1 MRRAIT
7 ALIGLVA
14 SAGLAVPGIA
24 SAAPTESTS
33 PAHDP
38 SQAVTSPTQTVRVVV
53 TLDNQPA
60 TASSGT
66 EAANLAQQDA
76 LLDTWSEAFGLTVD
90 RQFGYL
96 VNGFSA
102 EIPEDKIPALAAA
115 PGVATVQRSRE
126 YVPTDEHSSELVQA
140 TAAGRS
146 YGVDGSGLV
155 VAIIDTGIDASHQDM
170 RLDADAQGDVAI
182 TDYDASKGF
191 TLKVPYGHNFADEND
206 TVKDTTSS
214 QHGMH
219 VAGIVAAN
227 GGSEDASPTTTGTV
241 NGIAPNA
248 QLLAMKVFSNAPA
261 KSGSAYDDDIIAAI
275 EDSVKHGADVI
286 NMSLGSVG
294 GFTDSD
300 YGIQRA
306 VDTATEAG
314 TFVVVSAGNS
324 GLRGSSSGET
334 EDYYG
339 YQDSATVGGPSTA
352 LSALS
357 VASVENSVVTS
368 EKASAYWS
376 GTDTADLSFPY
387 SHQAGDLV
395 TAPTEIVDA
404 GLGGAVSDFAGA
416 KGKIALVQRGDYSFA
431 DKIANAFE
439 AGADGI
445 LVYNNDEG
453 GDEIVSMAGT
463 EGATGFVGFAGYSY
477 GSQIAAQLQAGH
489 TVRVTLTADA
499 IETGN
504 AAALT
509 PSGFTSWG
517 PAPDLEFK
525 PDIAGIGGNVYSTLN
540 DNTYGSMSGTSMAS
554 PQLAGIVALGLQEY
568 QERFA
573 DANDVDLNALF
584 RTALINTAHVLE
596 DADGVPYA
604 PRQIGAGLAQTED
617 ALDTSVFATVDGDA
631 HVALKEV
638 DAPRTVTVTLT
649 NKGDADLT
657 FTPDAT
663 AVTEAHDPATGV
675 VETRDATDSVAASSG
690 SVTVPAHGTATASFA
705 IAPDTSADDH
715 YLEGWLDF
723 DSASDTQP
731 DLRVPF
737 LGYVGDWNAEDVIDP
752 YAFSE
757 EAVYPALFG
766 DGEGTKD
773 PSVGT
778 QLATVSDGATY
789 YLGDGGW
796 ISPNGDGQSD
806 EVLPLLTLMRNAQR
820 IDYSVLDSSGAV
832 IARPGT
838 SSEVSAPALADV
850 LAGKVSQ
857 FHVATEAMF
866 GGTVWNA
873 KTAED
878 GTLPDGRYTF
888 QATATIADGF
898 AAQDPVSMPFGID
911 TVAPTVSLQGKK
923 IEDDRAVLTYS
934 FSDTSGAADGGAA
947 GWSSATVL
955 ADQAEVEGAVSGGIQ
970 AGAASGTF
978 TVTVPEGTA
987 SIQVTAVDQAG
998 NPSRADVQTVASGL
1012 AAVDRSV
1019 LAGGPINDATR
1030 GADGRALVEGGQLS
1044 LRVRAGGQI
1053 ASAAV
1058 DGGTPVD
1065 VDASTGLATLTAPI
1079 TEGTTSYTLQGFDAA
1094 GAAAGGALTVS
1105 VTYDVTAPEVTIG
1118 SATAN
1123 ADGTVTVAG
1132 SVTDNIATAP
1142 SVIVNGKASAV
1153 EPDGSFSVTL
1163 DAVARTRRTVT
1174 VTASDGVNLAPA
1186 QAARIEAPAAEG
1198 GFVLDSNV
1206 DPANEI
1212 VHAVTSGDPDLAY
1225 AQDGSAQFHVTGQL
1239 AAQPQEFSIG
1249 GAGVTV
1255 AADGTFDAVVPLAVG
1270 VNDTN
1275 FRLVDADG
1283 TLVWDYAVKFLY
1295 DEEAP
1300 AVTVDSVKPGEI
1312 VEDPDATDPA
1322 RALSIRVPA
1331 DASSAGI
1338 ALAGTISDET
1348 ASYTLTVN
1356 NDTVANFETALSD
1369 FGNAA
1374 GTWKWSGTVHDDDT
1388 IRLVATDQLGNART
1402 LYIGGVILDTTSP
1415 DVAVNGV
1422 VDGDVITAGA
1432 ETPVAVSTSDPEATV
1447 SAELNGE
1454 PLEAATEDGTSE
1466 VAFDAGALEPGTYVL
1481 TARATDWAGNE
1492 SEKAVTFLVNA
1503 VPVIDGPDSLVLNPD
1518 TDLPFDPAAHWSVT
1532 DDQDG
1537 TELVADPEMLA
1548 LGDNTVVLTATDS
1561 HGAAATRTVTVTLAR
1576 PVTTLASGCVSMDAA
1591 FAAGDSLSATCSTS
1605 GNQQTVAV
1613 SNARGTL
1620 TGVLTIASGLDV
1632 QRVEQVVDGQR
1643 LPVSFEKVDGG
1654 VRFTG
1659 PSDATFVLVGRATAD
1674 TLGAGSDGS
1683 GAAVPIGGA
1692 GGGSRLSSTG
1702 AWVRPLLLAAGA
1714 LALGGLGL
1722 AGWRRRSAH
1731 MARR

>member
-38 SQAVTSPTQTVRVVV
+38 SQAVTASTRTVRVVV

-60 TASSGT
+60 TASSGA

-170 RLDADAQGDVAI
+170 RLDADAQDDVAI

-206 TVKDTTSS
+206 TIKDTTSS

-227 GGSEDASPTTTGTV
+227 GGSEGASPTTTGTV

-376 GTDTADLSFPY
+376 GTDAADLSFPY

-395 TAPTEIVDA
+395 TTPTEIVDA
-404 GLGGAVSDFAGA
+404 GYGGAVSDFAGA
-416 KGKIALVQRGDYSFA
+416 EGKIALVQRGEYNFA

-445 LVYNNDEG
+445 LVYNNEGG

-463 EGATGFVGFAGYSY
+463 EGATGFVGFAGHSY
-477 GSQIAAQLQAGH
+477 GSQIAEQLQAGH

-584 RTALINTAHVLE
+584 RTALINTAQVLE

-657 FTPDAT
+657 FTPGAT
-663 AVTEAHDPATGV
+663 AVTETQDQATGNV
-675 VETRDATDSVAASSG
+675 VTENASDTVTASAG
-690 SVTVPAHGTATASFA
+690 TVTVPAGGTATASFA

-766 DGEGTKD
+766 GGGGAKD

-778 QLATVSDGATY
+778 QLATVSDGTTY

-806 EVLPLLTLMRNAQR
+806 AVFPLLTLMRNAQR

-850 LAGKVSQ
+850 LADEVSQ

-866 GGTVWNA
+866 DGTVWDA

-878 GTLPDGRYTF
+878 ETLPDGRYVF
-888 QATATIADGF
+888 QAAATIADGF
-898 AAQDPVSMPFGID
+898 PAQDPVSMPFGID
-911 TVAPTVSLQGKK
+911 TVAPTIALQNTEKSGN
-923 IEDDRAVLTYS
+923 DLLLTYS

-947 GWSSATVL
+947 GWSNATVL
-955 ADQAEVEGAVSGGIQ
+955 ADQAEDEGAVSSGIE

-987 SIQVTAVDQAG
+987 SVQVTAVDQAG
-998 NPSRADVQTVASGL
+998 NPSDADVQALASGL
-1012 AAVDRSV
+1012 AAVDQSV
-1019 LAGGPINDATR
+1019 LTGGPINDATR

-1053 ASAAV
+1053 ASVAV
-1058 DGGTPVD
+1058 DGGALVA

-1079 TEGTTSYTLQGFDAA
+1079 TEGTTSYTLQGFDAT
-1094 GAAAGGALTVS
+1094 GKAAGDPLSVA

-1118 SATAN
+1118 SAAAN

-1186 QAARIEAPAAEG
+1186 QAARIEVPAVDG

-1212 VHAVTSGDPDLAY
+1212 VHAVTSGDPDLTY
-1225 AQDGSAQFHVTGQL
+1225 AQDGSAQFHVTGRL

-1312 VEDPDATDPA
+1312 VEDPGATDPA

-1331 DASSAGI
+1331 DASSARI
-1338 ALAGTISDET
+1338 DLAGTISDET

-1356 NDTVANFETALSD
+1356 NDAVANFETALSD

-1374 GTWKWSGTVHDDDT
+1374 GTWKWSGTVHDGDT

-1415 DVAVNGV
+1415 DVTVNGA
-1422 VDGDVITAGA
+1422 VDGDVITAGT
-1432 ETPVAVSTSDPEATV
+1432 ETPVTVSTSDPEATV

-1466 VAFDAGALEPGTYVL
+1466 VAFDAGALKPGTYVL

-1492 SEKAVTFLVNA
+1492 SEKAVTFLINA
-1503 VPVIDGPDSLVLNPD
+1503 VPVIDGPDSLTLNPD

-1537 TELVADPEMLA
+1537 TELVADPETLA

-1613 SNARGTL
+1613 SNAKGTL

-1654 VRFTG
+1654 VRLTG

-1674 TLGAGSDGS
+1674 TPGAGSDGP

-1702 AWVRPLLLAAGA
+1702 AGVRPLLLAAGA